1 MGEINS
7 RIEAQIGKTASLAA
21 GAGDAGD
28 TAAPPRP
35 LTLDEKLRKV
45 KELRTSSTKAVE
57 AAVQGANRVNE
68 LDTDADHG
76 V

>member
-1 MGEINS
+1 M
-7 RIEAQIGKTASLAA
+7 AA
-21 GAGDAGD
+21 GAGDARD

-57 AAVQGANRVNE
+57 AAVKGANRVNE